1 MGFEERTAVINKE
14 RRGGR
19 GEKYAAAEPQNC
31 ALLESREVSHHLH
44 IFEDDEIGRG
54 ERRKTKDER
63 DELVVFYSAA
73 PFSLSDFENTRPRLW
88 ISRDRKSVFVFF
100 IVAFVWETKLQA
112 TAQYVPGDVQISR
125 TTVTTTCLYRTCVTT
140 SFKLLLIGTGCA
152 ISFYQKNVRR
162 CFYFSSTYLRDT
174 RLLSPRVPFFVAN
187 GTVTPNKRN
196 ILNMQRTRDS
206 IFVPPLQPNELL
218 CGLLWDPRQ
227 VWWIDCYGPS
237 RCRRTAVV

>member
-1 MGFEERTAVINKE
+1 MRLHSLSLILKTRDLGFEFRAIES
-14 RRGGR
+14 
-19 GEKYAAAEPQNC
+19 PFC
-31 ALLESREVSHHLH
+31 LLHCCFCVRNQTTGDCTV
-44 IFEDDEIGRG
+44 
-54 ERRKTKDER
+54 
-63 DELVVFYSAA
+63 
-73 PFSLSDFENTRPRLW
+73 
-88 ISRDRKSVFVFF
+88 
-100 IVAFVWETKLQA
+100 
-112 TAQYVPGDVQISR
+112 YVPGDVQISR